1 VFEVVVLGLLW
12 LDQRSVGALKWPQRR
27 ISDLLRCENVE
38 KLVVL
43 NSPGLE
49 EEAGLRNLEVLRS
62 GVVLNSLDSRK
73 KARMR
78 IL

>member
-1 VFEVVVLGLLW
+1 MPQGRISGLLC
-12 LDQRSVGALKWPQRR
+12 
-27 ISDLLRCENVE
+27 CENVE

-49 EEAGLRNLEVLRS
+49 EEAGLRNLELLRS

-73 KARMR
+73 K
-78 IL
+78 